1 MVWIGCSV
9 GHSGMVLAEELLLIR
24 SEEEEKARIS
34 GECSSTA
41 LEPAIL
47 GTARESSF
55 LPGLWTG

>member
-1 MVWIGCSV
+1 M
-9 GHSGMVLAEELLLIR
+9 GHSGMMLTEELLLIR
-24 SEEEEKARIS
+24 SEEKEKARIS

-47 GTARESSF
+47 GMAGENSF